1 MFSALRIKKGQEK
14 MICKNCGKENNHRE
28 KYCEECGAEL
38 EVDEAV
44 SEAGEVQSE
53 EPEAQQEMPIQDENS
68 YEDADGAAGLEDSDE
83 SDQPKS
89 NEVKEALERLERYE
103 EGTITHPGEKP
114 REKRSF
120 WCPENPVLWS
130 FLWLLG
136 FGAVLGG
143 LTALFFAI
151 DLDGTQ
157 IIFGITFAIFTAA
170 VLGLDFTYYLPA
182 ALTLD
187 KMFKGKGVRLEYQL
201 RDAELQDLAELAKK
215 RNRGFYLAIGL
226 FALAF
231 TIYYIYILA
240 TAIVQTKLMWISL
253 IFSICVFVISA
264 LLFFLMPKYNYLR
277 MMQGGRRVL
286 IGESSVYY
294 GGNYY
299 HWRRVQPK
307 ATFANI
313 NKHRLYITFV
323 QEFKNGNTQR
333 HKVEVYLPEREL
345 KNGTAL
351 VSSLESSAKAY
362 QEGQLKSAVRNEK
375 QNKKKK

>member
-1 MFSALRIKKGQEK
+1 

-38 EVDEAV
+38 EAGEAV

-53 EPEAQQEMPIQDENS
+53 EPEAQQEMPIQDENG

-89 NEVKEALERLERYE
+89 DEVKEALERLERYE